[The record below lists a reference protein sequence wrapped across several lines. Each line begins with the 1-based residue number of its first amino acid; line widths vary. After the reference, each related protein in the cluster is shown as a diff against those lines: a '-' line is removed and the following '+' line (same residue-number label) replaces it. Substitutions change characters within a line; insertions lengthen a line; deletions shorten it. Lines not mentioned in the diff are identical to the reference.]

1 MSQYN
6 HYHLDSHDD
15 KKLTVMYYTILLYKY
30 IKEKRPEY
38 KIKIYKS
45 FKDILQN
52 ENILKNIVIREQIK
66 ESEILYYKQITK
78 EESDIV
84 KKTINKKIDIKI
96 YPFNSDAVRVSF
108 YMESAAERYYVK
120 WVRVEVSM
128 SESSIKKKE
137 NSTIISRIHSDTL
150 SICWS
155 MNSYDNQEYD
165 GGIDELIKA
174 YDQQL
179 HDDMIRL
186 LRFNMGL

>member
-1 MSQYN
+1 
-6 HYHLDSHDD
+6 
-15 KKLTVMYYTILLYKY
+15 
-30 IKEKRPEY
+30 
-38 KIKIYKS
+38 
-45 FKDILQN
+45 
-52 ENILKNIVIREQIK
+52 
-66 ESEILYYKQITK
+66 
-78 EESDIV
+78 
-84 KKTINKKIDIKI
+84 
-96 YPFNSDAVRVSF
+96 
-108 YMESAAERYYVK
+108 MESAAERYYVK